1 MIHVCMVLS
10 LCFDPC
16 DPFISHETSIY
27 GAVGNGILDVT
38 EMDCTIDPNLCNPP
52 KGP

>member
-1 MIHVCMVLS
+1 MKQDNCIN
-10 LCFDPC
+10 
-16 DPFISHETSIY
+16 IY